1 MIEPAQ
7 GNLLEA
13 DTEALVNTV
22 NCVGQMGFGLALQF
36 KQAFP
41 ANYKVYA
48 DACQR
53 GEVVPGRMFIHD
65 HGGIVNPRYIIN
77 FPTKRHWRGQS
88 RLEDVADGLKA
99 LVEDVRRLGIRS
111 IALPPLGCGLGGL
124 DWRVVRPM
132 IEQAFAALPDVRVL
146 LFAPTGTPEAKAM
159 PIRTERP
166 KLTQARALFLKLM
179 GDYRPLDGGL
189 TLLEIQKLAYF
200 L

>member
-1 MIEPAQ
+1 MIELAQ

-41 ANYKVYA
+41 ANYTVYA
-48 DACQR
+48 DASQR
-53 GEVVPGRMFIHD
+53 GEVVPGRMFIYD

-99 LVEDVRRLGIRS
+99 LVEDVRRLGIFR
-111 IALPPLGCGLGGL
+111 LPCRRWDAAWVAWIGGWC
-124 DWRVVRPM
+124 DP
-132 IEQAFAALPDVRVL
+132 
-146 LFAPTGTPEAKAM
+146 
-159 PIRTERP
+159 
-166 KLTQARALFLKLM
+166 
-179 GDYRPLDGGL
+179 
-189 TLLEIQKLAYF
+189 
-200 L
+200 